1 MNKNLQKALT
11 ISVVTYGVI
20 VFLLWLLQ
28 WVVSEEVIG
37 MGIIKTVLHLL
48 LLVALL
54 LLPIVLFMRRMW
66 LALVLLPAVIAFF
79 FSYGPYL
86 IPRTEDVPAALPTL
100 RLMTFNIETPTED
113 EVATLVQIIDT
124 ADADIVALQ
133 ELSPAAATAFEAQLG
148 EEYPYR
154 SLHPVEAYAG
164 QGVLSRFP
172 IQEDEYFRYE
182 GLPGSLGH
190 QRVVLTIDEQPVVL
204 YNVHPV
210 PPVTYK
216 QYLNAAPHR
225 KAIRRLIEE
234 IDTEE
239 VPLLLAG
246 DFNMTDHFHGYREL
260 AAQYTDAYR
269 EVGEVGL
276 GFTFPNKDQVPL
288 PAFLRLDYIFY
299 DSPFMGI
306 RSEVWPNSGSSDH
319 APVIADLALNDLP
332 TNAAMRGAHEEWQL
346 APIQFNSSIRQTQ
359 SAVRAGGA
367 RF

>member
-1 MNKNLQKALT
+1 MKKNLQKALT
-11 ISVVTYGVI
+11 ITIVTYGVV

-28 WVVSEEVIG
+28 WVVGEEVVG
-37 MGIIKTVLHLL
+37 MGIVKTILHLL
-48 LLVALL
+48 LLISVL
-54 LLPIVLFMRRMW
+54 LLPIVLFLRRMR
-66 LALVLLPAVIAFF
+66 LALVLLPSVIAFF

-86 IPRTEDVPAALPTL
+86 IPRMEDAPAALPTL

-113 EVATLVQIIDT
+113 EVATLVQIIDA

-133 ELSPAAATAFEAQLG
+133 ELSPAAAAAFEAQLG

-210 PPVTYK
+210 PPVTFE

-225 KAIRRLIEE
+225 TALRRLIE
-234 IDTEE
+234 DMDAEE
-239 VPLLLAG
+239 APLLTSG
-246 DFNMTDHFHGYREL
+246 DFNMTDHFHSYREL
-260 AAQYTDAYR
+260 TAQYTDAYR
-269 EVGEVGL
+269 EVGEVGM
-276 GFTFPNKDQVPL
+276 GFTYPNKEQVPL
-288 PAFLRLDYIFY
+288 PALLRLDYIFY

-306 RSEVWPNSGSSDH
+306 RSAVWPNSGSSDH
-319 APVIADLALNDLP
+319 APVIADLVLNDLP
-332 TNAAMRGAHEEWQL
+332 TNAAMRGAHEEWHL
-346 APIQFNSSIRQTQ
+346 APIKFNSSIRQTH
-359 SAVRAGGA
+359 SAVVAGGA